1 VDDGEENQGSDARRW
16 LITGASRGIGLAI
29 AARALATGNRVA
41 LLARSEGVLDAAEK
55 AGPAALGVQADVT
68 DPDSVAGAVERV
80 VAAWGGVDVLVNN
93 AGVHRG
99 GRVDRLRPE
108 DWGEVLTTNLTAPL
122 TMSRAV
128 LPHMEAGSAIVNIGA
143 VVGFRGFPGD
153 APYGAA
159 KAGLAGLTR
168 VLAVELAGRGIR
180 VNLVVPGFVET
191 EMTSELSERAR
202 RLVIDRIPLGRTGTA
217 DEIAAVVVWVAESP
231 YMTGSVVATDGGL
244 LAAMGSAQ

>member
-1 VDDGEENQGSDARRW
+1 
-16 LITGASRGIGLAI
+16 
-29 AARALATGNRVA
+29 VA
-41 LLARSEGVLDAAEK
+41 LLARSEAVLEVAAG

-68 DPDSVAGAVERV
+68 DVDSVTRAVDRV
-80 VAAWGGVDVLVNN
+80 VSAWGGVDVLVNN

-99 GRVDRLRPE
+99 GRVDRLEPAHWE
-108 DWGEVLTTNLTAPL
+108 EVLSTNLTAPL
-122 TMSRAV
+122 TVTRAV
-128 LPHMEAGSAIVNIGA
+128 LPHMDSGSSIVNIGA

-168 VLAVELAGRGIR
+168 VLAVELARRGVR

-191 EMTSELSERAR
+191 EMTGDLSERAR
-202 RLVIDRIPLGRTGTA
+202 ELIIDRIPLGRTGA
-217 DEIAAVVVWVAESP
+217 VEEIADVAVWVAQSP

-244 LAAMGSAQ
+244 MAALGSAR

>member
-1 VDDGEENQGSDARRW
+1 VNGDEVDRSDARRW
-16 LITGASRGIGLAI
+16 LVTGASRGIGAAI
-29 AARALATGNRVA
+29 AARAATGGNRVA
-41 LLARSEGVLDAAEK
+41 LLARSDAVLDVAAK
-55 AGPAALGVQADVT
+55 AGPDALGVRADVT
-68 DPDSVAGAVERV
+68 DPASVARAVDEV
-80 VAAWGGVDVLVNN
+80 VSVWGGVDVLVNN

-99 GRVDRLRPE
+99 GRVDRLKPGE
-108 DWGEVLTTNLTAPL
+108 WDEVLSTNLTAPL
-122 TMSRAV
+122 TLTRAV
-128 LPHMEAGSAIVNIGA
+128 LPHMDVGSAIVNIGA

-191 EMTSELSERAR
+191 EMTSELSDRAR
-202 RLVIDRIPLGRTGTA
+202 QMIADRIPLGRTGTA
-217 DEIAAVVVWVAESP
+217 DEIAGVVVWVADSP